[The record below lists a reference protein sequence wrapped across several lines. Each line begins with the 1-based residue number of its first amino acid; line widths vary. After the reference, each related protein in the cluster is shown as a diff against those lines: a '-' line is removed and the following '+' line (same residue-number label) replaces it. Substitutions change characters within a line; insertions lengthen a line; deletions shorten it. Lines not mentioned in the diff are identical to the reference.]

1 MSESISDDDEDCLQ
15 ILEPD
20 ITSQQLGVA
29 NDMDSEFSI
38 SDSPPREVDDESFLD
53 DPYLDGVLQQEMA
66 LLDEL

>member
-1 MSESISDDDEDCLQ
+1 MSENISDDDEDCLQ

-29 NDMDSEFSI
+29 NDKDSEFSI
-38 SDSPPREVDDESFLD
+38 SDSPPRDVEDESFLD
-53 DPYLDGVLQQEMA
+53 DPYLDVLQQEMA